1 MENLTVQDY
10 EKMYSME
17 ALKES
22 QERFANRR
30 NTPTVTVDSNKVESY
45 IKKVNETPVLPKKDF
60 TTHDF
65 EKTREVFRKAM
76 ADAGFKSN
84 ANNKPILFD
93 LCAWLSGCNV
103 ENQENGKIILDAKKG
118 IFLCGGTGNGKT
130 TLMKILQKI
139 GNNNPEYL
147 FRGFKIKAMS
157 ELLVDMKNESMNA
170 ADYAKS
176 SWCFDDIGVNYYEV
190 SKIYGNKFHPL
201 PYLIDLMYMTF
212 KAGYPVHVTSNLN
225 IREILYTNPN
235 APQSERIFKEGF
247 DERIRSRIYEMF
259 NVLVNEDI
267 DRRINQI

>member
-10 EKMYSME
+10 EKMYSMQ

-30 NTPTVTVDSNKVESY
+30 NTPTVTVDSNKIESY
-45 IKKVNETPVLPKKDF
+45 IKKVNETPIKPQIEF
-60 TTHDF
+60 ITHDY
-65 EKTREVFRKAM
+65 EKTRRVLGLHLKEASFNVS
-76 ADAGFKSN
+76 DAN
-84 ANNKPILFD
+84 RTLVID

-103 ENQENGKIILDAKKG
+103 QNEENKSILLDAKKG

-147 FRGFKIKAMS
+147 FRGFKIKSMS
-157 ELLVDMKNESMNA
+157 ELLVDMKNENMNT
-170 ADYAKS
+170 ADYVKS

-190 SKIYGNKFHPL
+190 SKIYGNRFHPL
-201 PYLIDLMYMTF
+201 PYLIDMMYNTF
-212 KAGYPVHVTSNLN
+212 KSGFPVHVTSNLTPK
-225 IREILYTNPN
+225 EILYTNPN
-235 APQSERIFKEGF
+235 APQGERKFKEGF

-267 DRRINQI
+267 DRRINNF

>member
-1 MENLTVQDY
+1 MEKLSVQDY
-10 EKMYSME
+10 EKMYSMQ

-30 NTPTVTVDSNKVESY
+30 NTSSVGVDSNKIESY
-45 IKKVNETPVLPKKDF
+45 IRKINETPTKPQKEF

-65 EKTREVFRKAM
+65 EKTREVLRSTM
-76 ADAGFKSN
+76 SEMGFKSN
-84 ANNKPILFD
+84 KNNKPLLFD

-103 ENQENGKIILDAKKG
+103 ENQENGNIILDAKKG

-139 GNNNPEYL
+139 GNNNPEYF
-147 FRGFKIKAMS
+147 FRGFKIKSMS
-157 ELLVDMKNESMNA
+157 ELLVDMKSESMNT
-170 ADYAKS
+170 ADYVKS

-190 SKIYGNKFHPL
+190 SKIYGNRFHPL
-201 PYLIDLMYMTF
+201 PYLIDMMYNTF
-212 KAGYPVHVTSNLN
+212 KSGHPVHVTSNLTPK
-225 IREILYTNPN
+225 EILYSNPD
-235 APQSERIFKEGF
+235 APMSERKFKEGF

-267 DRRINQI
+267 DHRINL